1 MGKDREGTF
10 HPKKGKPSGSGR
22 ESKLG
27 LRGNIDA
34 EELKRDEEMTEK
46 YTAGEDKLAPNVHM
60 RHPNRNTAKGDEEEH
75 VMREESQVTYKNRY
89 ETLHKPFDAR
99 RASPMQ
105 WPLSQD
111 DFRALAGRREDNCI
125 TLYMPTHKSG
135 VEVNERQDAIL
146 FKQMLQEV
154 QQQLLQKGVA
164 RDIVETM
171 LQPGFDLQQDDDFW
185 RRQQNGLAIF
195 ITRDQCKYF
204 KLPYSVKRQ
213 CYINHSFYTSPLLPL
228 LTSREHFYLLVIS
241 KRKATLYEA
250 DAFGMWEVP
259 VEGMP
264 NGIDDVVH
272 FEEKD
277 DQKLFRTGSSGAGQG
292 ANYHGI
298 GSGKPDE
305 KANIS
310 MYMDEVDETLWK
322 EVLSTKHIPLMLAA
336 VDYMIPIFKKRT
348 HYRHIVDDV
357 LTGNFEYES
366 VNSLY
371 EKAREKMKPY
381 FDEDRR
387 QALERY
393 GNNSGNGLTST
404 IAEEVIPA
412 CYYSRVDTLFV
423 EQNAQLW
430 GTFNEQDNKLVLHP
444 AEQGGD
450 ECMVN
455 AAAAK
460 AVETG
465 ATVFMLEKDQM
476 PADSPMAALMR
487 YPTR

>member
-1 MGKDREGTF
+1 MGKDREGKF
-10 HPKKGKPSGSGR
+10 HPH
-22 ESKLG
+22 
-27 LRGNIDA
+27 
-34 EELKRDEEMTEK
+34 
-46 YTAGEDKLAPNVHM
+46 APNVHM
-60 RHPNRNTAKGDEEEH
+60 RHINRNTEKGDEEEH
-75 VMREESQVTYKNRY
+75 LANALREEPDVMSRKRFDS
-89 ETLHKPFDAR
+89 LHKPVESRQAEAMNER
-99 RASPMQ
+99 
-105 WPLSQD
+105 LSRD
-111 DFRALAGRREDNCI
+111 DFMELSTHHADNCV
-125 TLYMPTHKSG
+125 TLYMPAHKYG

-146 FKQMLQEV
+146 FKQLLQQA
-154 QQQLLQKGVA
+154 QQQLQQKGIA
-164 RDIVETM
+164 RDQLETI
-171 LQPGFDLQQDDDFW
+171 LQAGFDLQQDDAFW
-185 RRQQNGLAIF
+185 RRQQRGLGVF
-195 ITRDQCKYF
+195 IAQDYF
-204 KLPYSVKRQ
+204 KYIQLPYSVDPQ

-250 DAFGMWEVP
+250 DAFGMREIP

-264 NGIDDVVH
+264 RGIDDVVH

-277 DQKLFRTGSSGAGQG
+277 DQQLFRTGSSGAGHG

-336 VDYMIPIFKKRT
+336 VEYMIPIFRKRT
-348 HYRHIVDDV
+348 HYKHLVDDA

-366 VNSLY
+366 INSLY

-381 FDEDRR
+381 FDKDRR
-387 QALERY
+387 DALEQY

-404 IAEEVIPA
+404 IPDDIIPA
-412 CYYSRVDTLFV
+412 CYYSRVDMLFIRKD
-423 EQNAQLW
+423 AQLW
-430 GTFNEQDNKLVLHP
+430 GNFNEQDNKLVLHSS
-444 AEQGGD
+444 EQPGD
-450 ECMVN
+450 ECMIN

-465 ATVFMLEKDQM
+465 AAVFMLNREQM
-476 PADSPMAALMR
+476 PAGSPMAARMR
-487 YPTR
+487 Y

>member
-1 MGKDREGTF
+1 
-10 HPKKGKPSGSGR
+10 
-22 ESKLG
+22 
-27 LRGNIDA
+27 
-34 EELKRDEEMTEK
+34 
-46 YTAGEDKLAPNVHM
+46 
-60 RHPNRNTAKGDEEEH
+60 
-75 VMREESQVTYKNRY
+75 
-89 ETLHKPFDAR
+89 
-99 RASPMQ
+99 
-105 WPLSQD
+105 
-111 DFRALAGRREDNCI
+111 
-125 TLYMPTHKSG
+125 
-135 VEVNERQDAIL
+135 
-146 FKQMLQEV
+146 MLQEV

-164 RDIVETM
+164 RDVVETT
-171 LQPGFDLQQDDDFW
+171 LQPCFDLQQDDAFW
-185 RRQQNGLAIF
+185 RRQQNGLAVF
-195 ITRDQCKYF
+195 ITRDQCKYLQ
-204 KLPYSVKRQ
+204 LPFSVKRQ

-277 DQKLFRTGSSGAGQG
+277 DQQLFRTGSSGAGQG

-336 VDYMIPIFKKRT
+336 VEYMIPIFKKRT
-348 HYRHIVDDV
+348 HYRHVVDDV
-357 LTGNFEYES
+357 LTGNFEYENT
-366 VNSLY
+366 NSLY
-371 EKAREKMKPY
+371 EKAREKMQAY
-381 FDEDRR
+381 FDEDLR
-387 QALERY
+387 QALEKY

-404 IAEEVIPA
+404 IPEEVIPA
-412 CYYSRVDTLFV
+412 CYYSRVDTLFI
-423 EQNAQLW
+423 QKDAQLW

-444 AEQGGD
+444 SEQAGD

-465 ATVFMLEKDQM
+465 AAVYMLEKGQM
-476 PADSPMAALMR
+476 PSDSPMAALMR
-487 YPTR
+487 YASR